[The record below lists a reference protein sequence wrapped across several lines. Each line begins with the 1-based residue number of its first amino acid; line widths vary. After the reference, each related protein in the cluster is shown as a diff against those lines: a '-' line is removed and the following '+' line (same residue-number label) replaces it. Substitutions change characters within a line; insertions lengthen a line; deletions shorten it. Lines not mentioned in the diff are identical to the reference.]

1 MSTDAAVDL
10 FRNALLL
17 GAKVSGPLLLITLLV
32 GLIVGI
38 LQAATQVNES
48 SISFVFKL
56 LALGGALAVLGS
68 WIVTELVDYTSHS
81 LQSIATV
88 VR

>member
-1 MSTDAAVDL
+1 MTTDAAVDL
-10 FRNALLL
+10 FRNAMLL
-17 GAKVSGPLLLITLLV
+17 GAKISGPLLLVALVV
-32 GLIVGI
+32 GLLIGI

-48 SISFVFKL
+48 SIAFVVKL
-56 LALGGALAVLGS
+56 LALGVALAVLGS
-68 WIVTELVDYTSHS
+68 WIVTELVNYTSHS